1 VSALSRKFPPAP
13 RPAGSGPS
21 VVVTGAGGATGRA
34 VVLELARWGFT
45 VIAGCR
51 GQEEAGPLLERA
63 GRLAVRTVELDA
75 ADATSA
81 VRAFTR
87 IATMTGGGPWAVVNN
102 ADFAQPGA
110 VEDVDDE
117 LARRQLELNLL
128 APARIAR
135 LVLPSMRERRRGR
148 IVNVSCLAGRVTMP
162 MLGWYCASK
171 QGLEAVTD
179 ALRMECA
186 PFGVRVSLVEPW
198 SYGRGLWAQGA
209 ELLPRSRVS
218 AYRRQYEAAG
228 DPDRG
233 AGRLREPAPADVAR
247 AVRRALIERRPRP
260 RYPVGGGT
268 RPTAALDALAPTAAS
283 DWAKMVATGLRAAPP
298 RLARVIGLPIP

>member
-1 VSALSRKFPPAP
+1 MSRNFPPAP
-13 RPAGSGPS
+13 RPAGSGPP
-21 VVVTGAGGATGRA
+21 VVVTGAGGPAGRA
-34 VVLELARWGFT
+34 ITLELARWGFT

-51 GQEEAGPLLERA
+51 DGAESEALRERA
-63 GRLAVRTVELDA
+63 GRGAGAVRTVTLDVS
-75 ADATSA
+75 DATSA
-81 VRAFTR
+81 VRAFTE

-102 ADFAQPGA
+102 TDFAQPGA

-117 LARRQLELNLL
+117 LARWQLETNLL

-171 QGLEAVTD
+171 QGLEAVSD

-209 ELLPRSRVS
+209 DLLPRSRVS

-233 AGRLREPAPADVAR
+233 GRLREPAPGDVAR
-247 AVRRALIERRPRP
+247 AVRRALTERRPRP

-268 RPTAALDALAPTAAS
+268 RSTAALDALAPTAAS